1 MIAKQIKGKDFYGVL
16 SYNQKKVDRGEG
28 SIIDSNITMGSV
40 VQQTKE
46 FNIVRQLRP
55 NLAKAVY
62 HVSLNL
68 PYEDKLNDE
77 DFGKLGRDY
86 LEGMGFN
93 DNQYVIYCHT
103 DQEHSHIHI
112 VANRIKYSGDLVSD
126 SQDYK
131 RSEKILRKL
140 EKKYNLTQLIQKEE
154 SNVLS
159 KGEIEKCLRTGNV
172 PDRMEL
178 QNIIFE
184 ILNQNVTLAEFQKKL
199 KQKGI
204 EAKINEAANGT
215 ISGISFEFKDVNYKG
230 SKVHRSLSWKNINEK
245 LINNEQDRNNS
256 IISTS
261 DDKTRKNES
270 ETTSNFERG
279 TRSEGFRIEDS
290 RKPSIHVGEN
300 EEDVIRRKKKKRK
313 FRF

>member
-55 NLAKAVY
+55 NFAKAVY

-68 PYEDKLNDE
+68 PYQDKLNDE

-93 DNQYVIYCHT
+93 DNQYVIYFHI
-103 DQEHSHIHI
+103 DQEHSHIHL

-131 RSEKILRKL
+131 RSEALVRKL
-140 EKKYNLTQLIQKEE
+140 EKKYNLTELIQKEE

-159 KGEIEKCLRTGNV
+159 KGEIERCLRTGNL
-172 PDRMEL
+172 PERLEL
-178 QNIIFE
+178 QNLIFE
-184 ILNQNVTLAEFQKKL
+184 ILNQNVTLEQFQKKL

-204 EAKINEAANGT
+204 KLKLNQGANGT
-215 ISGISFEFKDVNYKG
+215 ISGVSFEYKNIAYKG
-230 SKVHRSLSWKNINEK
+230 SKVHRSLS
-245 LINNEQDRNNS
+245 
-256 IISTS
+256 
-261 DDKTRKNES
+261 
-270 ETTSNFERG
+270 
-279 TRSEGFRIEDS
+279 
-290 RKPSIHVGEN
+290 
-300 EEDVIRRKKKKRK
+300 
-313 FRF
+313 

>member
-86 LEGMGFN
+86 LEGMGFT
-93 DNQYVIYCHT
+93 DNQYVIYCHA
-103 DQEHSHIHI
+103 DQEHSHIHV

-131 RSEKILRKL
+131 RSEALVRKL
-140 EKKYNLTQLIQKEE
+140 EKRYNLTELIQKEE
-154 SNVLS
+154 ANVLS
-159 KGEIEKCLRTGNV
+159 KGEIERCLRTGDV
-172 PDRMEL
+172 PDRLEL
-178 QNIIFE
+178 QQIIVQILKGNLTLEQFE
-184 ILNQNVTLAEFQKKL
+184 KKL

-204 EAKINEAANGT
+204 GLKLNQGANGT
-215 ISGISFEFKDVNYKG
+215 ISGVSFEYKSIAYKG
-230 SKVHRSLSWKNINEK
+230 SKVHRSLSWSNINKK
-245 LINNEQDRNNS
+245 LNKNEQERDHNTFSTIAVGDRENS
-256 IISTS
+256 REASRVVRTTDS
-261 DDKTRKNES
+261 NWKDNSAKS
-270 ETTSNFERG
+270 EHN
-279 TRSEGFRIEDS
+279 
-290 RKPSIHVGEN
+290 VGEN
-300 EEDVIRRKKKKRK
+300 EEDLIKRRRKKRR
-313 FRF
+313 RF